1 MGIRLPGGI
10 LGMLALI
17 HTSGA
22 LAQNMDVESL
32 RAALDEVRQ
41 EYESRI
47 TALEQKL
54 SIVERNASLAQGT
67 VPVPAM
73 TPTRRSGGGGSAFN
87 PEIGVILQGQAWNH
101 RRTPDNQSVQ
111 GFPFG
116 GEAGPF
122 DEGLAIS
129 ETEINISANVDD
141 KFTAWITIPVV
152 IEDGEAGV
160 EIEEAWLETTALP
173 AGLSSR
179 FGRFFSGIGY
189 LNNKHAHTWDF
200 ADQPLPYDVFL
211 GGQYLDDGVQLRWI
225 APTDVYV
232 ELGAEVF
239 RGSRFPAAGARR
251 SGHGSSSVFV
261 NAGGDV
267 GTDHSWLVGL
277 SRLNT
282 RSYERASGDEDA
294 ANLFTG
300 DTDTT
305 IAQFVWKWAPNG
317 NWKQR
322 NLVIQSELFWNAEQG
337 EYRLP
342 GLSLSAYDN
351 NQRGWYAQAVYQPF
365 PRWRFGLRVD
375 GLSKDD
381 VEPEFIG
388 SSLAAPVDNPMRY
401 TMMADWS
408 NSEFSRVRLQY
419 ARDESVPGNNN
430 QWGLQYIFS
439 IGAHGGH
446 GF

>member
-1 MGIRLPGGI
+1 MCVLT
-10 LGMLALI
+10 LMY
-17 HTSGA
+17 TSGA
-22 LAQNMDVESL
+22 LAQNADIESL
-32 RAALDEVRQ
+32 RTELAELRQ
-41 EYESRI
+41 EYESRMA
-47 TALEQKL
+47 TLERKL
-54 SIVERNASLAQGT
+54 LLVERDKSLAQST
-67 VPVPAM
+67 VPAI
-73 TPTRRSGGGGSAFN
+73 TPGGRGGGPAFN
-87 PEIGVILQGQAWNH
+87 PAIGVILQGQAWNYQKA
-101 RRTPDNQSVQ
+101 PGDQGVQ

-200 ADQPLPYDVFL
+200 ADQPLPYEVFL

-251 SGHGSSSVFV
+251 SGYGSNSVFV

-267 GTDHSWLVGL
+267 GAGHSWLVGL
-277 SRLNT
+277 SHLST
-282 RSYERASGDEDA
+282 RSSERPSGDEDA
-294 ANLFTG
+294 AILFTG

-342 GLSLSAYDN
+342 GLNGSAWDN

-365 PRWRFGLRVD
+365 PGWRFGLRVD
-375 GLSKDD
+375 GLSKDHTA
-381 VEPEFIG
+381 PEFMG

-401 TMMADWS
+401 TVMADWS

-419 ARDESVPGNNN
+419 ARDESVPGNSN